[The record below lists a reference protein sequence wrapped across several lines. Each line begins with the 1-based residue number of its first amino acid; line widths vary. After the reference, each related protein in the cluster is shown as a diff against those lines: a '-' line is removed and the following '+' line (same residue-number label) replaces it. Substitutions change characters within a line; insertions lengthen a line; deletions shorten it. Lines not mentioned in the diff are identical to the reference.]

1 MLYVFAGTTSNL
13 SGFLE
18 TTYYAGVGINLFG
31 ILGAEIQLETVGI
44 GATISVSDFSI
55 SLNMN
60 LLSYTSLTFAWDTD
74 LGNNYTRTTGVTI
87 GINTAG
93 LLVLVASIYSVLTNR
108 FPIPSTFPSPI
119 PQPFM

>member
-1 MLYVFAGTTSNL
+1 MLYVFASTTSNL

-18 TTYYAGVGINLFG
+18 TTYYVGVGINLFG
-31 ILGAEIQLETVGI
+31 ILGAEIQLEAFGI

-74 LGNNYTRTTGVTI
+74 LGNNYTRITGVTI

-93 LLVLVASIYSVLTNR
+93 LLVLVASIYSVLTNG